1 MSSFLFILRAVEH
14 MFERPGADFVKKITF
29 KKPIDIL
36 RKIIIIISVKGIE
49 KGNSEMVNSLLEIP
63 LTKHKKT

>member
-1 MSSFLFILRAVEH
+1 MSSFYLHCARSNVCSNG
-14 MFERPGADFVKKITF
+14 PGADFVKKITF